1 MVAMTMVMMM
11 FVLMVVV
18 FMVVVMMFMLMVVI
32 VIVVVVIM
40 MVMLVIVVIVTGVP
54 VFMLVVSVVI
64 CVFVFGVMM
73 IVICVLVVAF
83 KFDLFYARVGFY
95 DFEIWIRFLKFRQP
109 SLLKLDPDSKI
120 QIAFFKRSHLFWLWF
135 VCVRVGS
142 FAHHHVYLYRVAR
155 DLLHKILLR

>member
-1 MVAMTMVMMM
+1 MRVKFAVM
-11 FVLMVVV
+11 
-18 FMVVVMMFMLMVVI
+18 
-32 VIVVVVIM
+32 
-40 MVMLVIVVIVTGVP
+40 MLVIVVIVTGVF
-54 VFMLVVSVVI
+54 VLMLVVSIVG

-120 QIAFFKRSHLFWLWF
+120 KVAFFKRGHLFRFWF
-135 VCVRVGS
+135 VRVRIGS
-142 FAHHHVYLYRVAR
+142 LAHHDVYLDRVAR
-155 DLLHKILLR
+155 DLLDEILLRQNTDANLPFGVERD